1 MYCTVNITF
10 SSNSTSESFVK
21 NLPKDE
27 INPKEPGLFGQLN
40 TRGGGGG
47 GLRQGAKFDAKSKF
61 ICIY

>member
-40 TRGGGGG
+40 TRGGGGAEA
-47 GLRQGAKFDAKSKF
+47 RSK
-61 ICIY
+61 I